1 MKIRDLKNGM
11 KEVNVEGVITSKSET
26 RSFISRRTGRRL
38 YVAEATL
45 KDDTGEITLVLW
57 NRQINEYNP
66 GDRVRI
72 TNGYVNE
79 FRGNLQLNIGRMGK
93 IEKI

>member
-1 MKIRDLKNGM
+1 MKIKDLKNGM
-11 KEVNVEGVITSKSET
+11 REVNVEGVITAKSET
-26 RSFISRRTGRRL
+26 RSFVSKRTGRRL

-45 KDDTGEITLVLW
+45 RDDTGEITLVLW
-57 NRQINEYNP
+57 NRQIREYNP